1 MKRFT
6 FIGIAVFVL
15 IVFSF
20 LFYNK
25 TRAEFDK
32 IENKVIDSETNTKI
46 VYTRKNQIERLF
58 QDNKEFFEDIVN
70 ELNKIENIDK
80 YSQISIPFDYPE
92 SEVIFYGYDEKV
104 NLSNELKED
113 FKYLYNDLG
122 INTIYIRLSFD
133 TEHEKDVFI
142 NNHIPVDFIFLQK
155 EWAPNDNYVGLQ
167 AAVYE
172 LRLSEFNDKIDKT
185 TDWYWYYVMS
195 RYPECSFWQKLY
207 DLVYGNL

>member
-6 FIGIAVFVL
+6 IIGLVL
-15 IVFSF
+15 IILIIFF
-20 LFYNK
+20 YLFFEK
-25 TRAEFDK
+25 TMVEFDK

-46 VYTRKNQIERLF
+46 VYTKRDQIEELF
-58 QDNKEFFEDIVN
+58 SDNKEFFKEIVN

-92 SEVIFYGYDEKV
+92 SDVIFYGHDEKV
-104 NLSNELKED
+104 NLSDKLKED
-113 FKYLYNDLG
+113 IKYLYNVLK
-122 INTIYIRLSFD
+122 INEIYIRLSFD

-155 EWAPNDNYVGLQ
+155 EWAPNDNYVGIQ

-172 LRLSEFNDKIDKT
+172 LLPSKFRDKIDKT
-185 TDWYWYYVMS
+185 TDWYWYYVIS
-195 RYPECSFWQKLY
+195 RYPEYGFWQRLY
-207 DLVYGNL
+207 DVVYGNI

>member
-6 FIGIAVFVL
+6 IIGLVL
-15 IVFSF
+15 IILIIFF
-20 LFYNK
+20 YLFFEK
-25 TRAEFDK
+25 TMVEFDK

-46 VYTRKNQIERLF
+46 VYTKRDQIEELF
-58 QDNKEFFEDIVN
+58 SDNKEFFEEIVN

-92 SEVIFYGYDEKV
+92 SDVIFYGHDEKV
-104 NLSNELKED
+104 NLSDKLKED
-113 FKYLYNDLG
+113 IKYLYNVLK
-122 INTIYIRLSFD
+122 INEIYIRLSFD

-155 EWAPNDNYVGLQ
+155 EWAPNDNYVGIQ

-172 LRLSEFNDKIDKT
+172 LLPSKFRDKIDKT
-185 TDWYWYYVMS
+185 TDWYWYYVIS
-195 RYPECSFWQKLY
+195 RYPEYSFWQRLY
-207 DLVYGNL
+207 DVVYGNI